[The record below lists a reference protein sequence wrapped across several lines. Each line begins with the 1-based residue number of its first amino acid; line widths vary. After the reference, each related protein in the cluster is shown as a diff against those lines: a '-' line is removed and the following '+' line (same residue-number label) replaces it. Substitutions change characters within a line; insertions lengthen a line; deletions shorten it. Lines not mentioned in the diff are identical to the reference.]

1 MRGVPDAARDQQDF
15 WDDPVLS
22 IGIWYLPNLVFGRN
36 VKTRPNWEATIILAD
51 SREINSPR
59 GLG

>member
-1 MRGVPDAARDQQDF
+1 MKGVPDATRDQQDF
-15 WDDPVLS
+15 WTTVLA
-22 IGIWYLPNLVFGRN
+22 IGICYLPNLVFGRN
-36 VKTRPNWEATIILAD
+36 VKTRPNWEATIILTD